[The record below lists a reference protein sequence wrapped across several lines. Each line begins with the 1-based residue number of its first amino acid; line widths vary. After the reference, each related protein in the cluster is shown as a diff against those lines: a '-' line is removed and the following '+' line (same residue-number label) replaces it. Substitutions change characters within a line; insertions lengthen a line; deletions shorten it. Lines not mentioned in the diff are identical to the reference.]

1 MFCQLAY
8 AVCTR
13 RTKQSI
19 HCCCTCANV
28 CRHKLEADAAWAAV
42 LEERKSDAQRQAH
55 IQNQQLASQHAKHA
69 AGEGVRAVPAMAGK
83 KRLDIL
89 YELQDVVD
97 RRYASC
103 CRSLHTK

>member
-1 MFCQLAY
+1 MLHQADHTLLLQMC
-8 AVCTR
+8 
-13 RTKQSI
+13 
-19 HCCCTCANV
+19 NV

-55 IQNQQLASQHAKHA
+55 IRNQQLASQHAKHA

-97 RRYASC
+97 KRYASC
-103 CRSLHTK
+103 CRSLRTV